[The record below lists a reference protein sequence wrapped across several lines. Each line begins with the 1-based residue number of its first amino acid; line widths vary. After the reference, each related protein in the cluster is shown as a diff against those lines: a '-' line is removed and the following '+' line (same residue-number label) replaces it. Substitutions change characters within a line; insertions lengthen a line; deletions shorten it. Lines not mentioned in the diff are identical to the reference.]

1 METAFSLLI
10 GLFFAVGVYLML
22 SRHTV
27 RMVIGIAVFGNG
39 VNLTIF
45 TAGRILR
52 EAPPVIGLD
61 AMTVTEPVANPLP
74 QALIL
79 TAIVISFSFLAFLL
93 VLIFRSYQA
102 LDTDDTESMRLAEPR
117 GGTMPPLGY

>member
-1 METAFSLLI
+1 METAFALLI
-10 GLFFAVGVYLML
+10 GLFFAVGVYLMV

-52 EAPPVIGLD
+52 ETPPVIGAEASAILD
-61 AMTVTEPVANPLP
+61 PVANPLP

-93 VLIFRSYQA
+93 VLIFRSYQT
-102 LDTDDTESMRLAEPR
+102 LDTDDTETMRLAEPR
-117 GGTMPPLGY
+117 GTRPPLGY